1 MKAPQFVTNAILYLS
16 FEVIEIWWYLKYPSK
31 KEYASYPTIV
41 FKILYVKGNGYGSF
55 FMATFSFLKSIQI
68 HSFPLFLGITT
79 MDDNHVA
86 SSIYWMNLVANNL
99 SISCLIDVT

>member
-1 MKAPQFVTNAILYLS
+1 
-16 FEVIEIWWYLKYPSK
+16 
-31 KEYASYPTIV
+31 
-41 FKILYVKGNGYGSF
+41 
-55 FMATFSFLKSIQI
+55 MATFSFLKSIQI